1 MTRFS
6 RTNRLVQSPSS
17 PSVPY
22 LACSHDSNRDNPWTR
37 SSGRHRCRSIRR
49 DTTGSGPLSV
59 LYVEAATQ
67 AYVMELEGSVFD
79 YTKHDQLAARVRS
92 CVDHIRTVCTIV

>member
-22 LACSHDSNRDNPWTR
+22 LACSHDSNRDNPLDPELR
-37 SSGRHRCRSIRR
+37 PP
-49 DTTGSGPLSV
+49 PLPFNPQG
-59 LYVEAATQ
+59 Y
-67 AYVMELEGSVFD
+67 Y
-79 YTKHDQLAARVRS
+79 R
-92 CVDHIRTVCTIV
+92 